1 MLMLMG
7 RLSIAAIST
16 GGELARAL
24 VNERVHAAFQKR
36 VQGREL
42 FFRLSA
48 AVAGDPRRQTL

>member
-1 MLMLMG
+1 MLMG

>member
-1 MLMLMG
+1 MLMG

-24 VNERVHAAFQKR
+24 VNERVHAASQKR

-42 FFRLSA
+42 FFRLST